1 MGIAQMCD
9 EGVHDP
15 VIPAQEGIQGVQH
28 LLGPRLRGDDELLLP
43 EQVMRG
49 NGHDRHDRFY

>member
-28 LLGPRLRGDDELLLP
+28 LLGPRLRGDDELLSP
-43 EQVMRG
+43 
-49 NGHDRHDRFY
+49 